1 MPKTIIENANGP
13 VSAANPLPVTVS
25 GGGGGGDASAAN
37 QVIQITDLGGVTE
50 TAPATDTGSSGLN
63 GRMQRVAQR
72 LTSLIAQIPA
82 TLGQKTKSAALAVTL
97 ASDEDLLALNGAVTE
112 TAPAT
117 DTASSG
123 LNGRLQ
129 RIAQRLTSLIA
140 LVPASLGQK
149 TKAASLAVALASDD
163 DLITVTGTTADAVVA
178 AGAVGTVSAKLRRLT
193 TDVAA
198 LLTGIVLAAG
208 TNRIGTVGS
217 DDKFIEVVP
226 TLDTAAYV
234 AGDVFF
240 IATQVPT
247 VNVSTGRPV
256 TLMSVMVVDKDDQ
269 GIAFDL
275 HFFDRTV
282 TFGTINVAPTISDA
296 DAALTMG
303 YVSIGTNDY
312 KDLGGAR
319 VACVRGIGL
328 EMKPNTTDLYI
339 SGVIQGG
346 GTYTASGMT
355 IKLGFLVS

>member
-50 TAPATDTGSSGLN
+50 TAPATDTASSGLN
-63 GRMQRVAQR
+63 GRMQRMAQR

>member
-37 QVIQITDLGGVTE
+37 QVIQITDLGG
-50 TAPATDTGSSGLN
+50 
-63 GRMQRVAQR
+63 
-72 LTSLIAQIPA
+72 
-82 TLGQKTKSAALAVTL
+82 
-97 ASDEDLLALNGAVTE
+97 VTE